1 MFARIAAHLT
11 EELLPQFET
20 AVQSA
25 TGIRKWPGIEAIA
38 KQVAARGL
46 VAAGNGSGS
55 ESLMEQMARLRGLS
69 HHG

>member
-20 AVQSA
+20 AVLSA
-25 TGIRKWPGIEAIA
+25 PGIRKWTGIEAIA

-46 VAAGNGSGS
+46 VAGNGSGG
-55 ESLMEQMARLRGLS
+55 ESLMERAMRIRGVS
-69 HHG
+69 HG